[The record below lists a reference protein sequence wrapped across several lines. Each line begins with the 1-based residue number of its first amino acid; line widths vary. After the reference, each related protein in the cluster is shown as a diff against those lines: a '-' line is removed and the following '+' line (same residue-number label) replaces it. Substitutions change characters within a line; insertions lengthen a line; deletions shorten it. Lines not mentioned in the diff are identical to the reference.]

1 MHTHIQGRSD
11 LTTLIQ
17 VIRFRF
23 SQQCPVYTVKKKPLI
38 PNTGSFT
45 LPRAITTSRGRA
57 PRTPGG
63 LTYSPK
69 KGETSE
75 SVSCGHDQE
84 LMEMRQDIDEK
95 KDEIK
100 KLKSSLEAANNE
112 LEQEKVQVLEMRKSM
127 IVANRGSLTS
137 DVIDGMQQEMR
148 QQIITEKEMK
158 EKYKQRLDT
167 MVTQITQ
174 VCC

>member
-1 MHTHIQGRSD
+1 
-11 LTTLIQ
+11 
-17 VIRFRF
+17 
-23 SQQCPVYTVKKKPLI
+23 
-38 PNTGSFT
+38 
-45 LPRAITTSRGRA
+45 
-57 PRTPGG
+57 
-63 LTYSPK
+63 
-69 KGETSE
+69 
-75 SVSCGHDQE
+75 
-84 LMEMRQDIDEK
+84 MRQDIDEK